1 MTSEQNKSFSN
12 SMASAYNPHEFEVKR
27 YEWWESKGYFK
38 PTKNTKD
45 DNPHFT
51 VIMPPPNVTGQLH
64 LGHALTATIEDT
76 LVRWHRMQGDATLWL
91 PGTDHAGIATQYIV
105 EQAIRAEGLD
115 RRTMGRDKFLERVWE
130 WVKQYGGEIQ
140 KQHRRLG
147 VSADWTREKFT
158 LDDGPSYAVKTTFH
172 NLFQKNL
179 IYRGERIINWCPQDL
194 TALSDLE
201 IEYEDIEGNLWH
213 IEYPTSDDSGSV
225 IVATTRPET
234 LLGDTAVAVNPKDP
248 RYSKFIG
255 KQVKLP
261 LTDRL
266 IPIIGDEYVDIEF
279 GTGAL
284 KITPAHDS
292 NDFDIGKRNNL
303 EMIDVMNPD
312 GTMNKESGEYA
323 GMDRFKA
330 REKIVSDLERIGLL
344 KQIEPYETRIG
355 HCYRC
360 KEIVEP
366 RSSLQWFVDIKPLAD
381 PAIKAVVDKEISI
394 IPQRFTQIYMNW
406 MENIRDWCISRQ
418 LWWGHR
424 IPVWYCADCD
434 GDKLSVIMND
444 PSSDSSGI
452 EFVEHNYRDLIQ
464 SGFSF
469 DQILKDSERIESAE
483 SSTPIV
489 SVENP
494 ETCPTCGSRYLIQD
508 PDVLDTWFSSGLWTH
523 STLGWPENTEDYSRF
538 YPTSV
543 METGYD
549 ILFFWVARMIMLG
562 IENTGLP
569 PFKNVYL
576 HGLVRDPHRQKM
588 SKTKGNVIDPLETI
602 EKYGT
607 DALRMA
613 LTIST
618 TPGNDLA
625 LPDSRLEAGRNFT
638 NKLWNGARFVINTIQ
653 NSNVQITNID
663 QKPAQLEDRWI
674 ISRLEKL
681 KNDVTKMLQDF
692 QIGQAEQLLRDFLWD
707 EFFDWYLEMAKI
719 RINGGDFTPA
729 HTLAEVLEQSCLL
742 LHPFMPFVTE
752 EIWQALVEIVPK
764 KSNQKESIMISSYP
778 ISNPSLIDEEA
789 EDHLKEIF
797 EVTRAIRNLRAEQKL
812 DPYVN
817 IEVLLSSEKYVDV
830 FERNREI
837 IEVLA
842 KASPLIISALGQDDS
857 SYKNTTSI
865 VLDYSTIIVPLDNL
879 VDIEEEKDRIEEE
892 IKDVES
898 RIKQLENRL
907 SNSDFT
913 SKAPA
918 PVVEKER
925 KRFEES
931 AEKLKNLTAQLQN
944 LK

>member
-1 MTSEQNKSFSN
+1 
-12 SMASAYNPHEFEVKR
+12 
-27 YEWWESKGYFK
+27 
-38 PTKNTKD
+38 
-45 DNPHFT
+45 
-51 VIMPPPNVTGQLH
+51 
-64 LGHALTATIEDT
+64 
-76 LVRWHRMQGDATLWL
+76 
-91 PGTDHAGIATQYIV
+91 
-105 EQAIRAEGLD
+105 
-115 RRTMGRDKFLERVWE
+115 
-130 WVKQYGGEIQ
+130 
-140 KQHRRLG
+140 
-147 VSADWTREKFT
+147 
-158 LDDGPSYAVKTTFH
+158 
-172 NLFQKNL
+172 
-179 IYRGERIINWCPQDL
+179 
-194 TALSDLE
+194 
-201 IEYEDIEGNLWH
+201 
-213 IEYPTSDDSGSV
+213 
-225 IVATTRPET
+225 
-234 LLGDTAVAVNPKDP
+234 
-248 RYSKFIG
+248 
-255 KQVKLP
+255 
-261 LTDRL
+261 
-266 IPIIGDEYVDIEF
+266 
-279 GTGAL
+279 
-284 KITPAHDS
+284 
-292 NDFDIGKRNNL
+292 
-303 EMIDVMNPD
+303 
-312 GTMNKESGEYA
+312 
-323 GMDRFKA
+323 
-330 REKIVSDLERIGLL
+330 
-344 KQIEPYETRIG
+344 
-355 HCYRC
+355 
-360 KEIVEP
+360 
-366 RSSLQWFVDIKPLAD
+366 
-381 PAIKAVVDKEISI
+381 
-394 IPQRFTQIYMNW
+394 
-406 MENIRDWCISRQ
+406 
-418 LWWGHR
+418 
-424 IPVWYCADCD
+424 
-434 GDKLSVIMND
+434 
-444 PSSDSSGI
+444 
-452 EFVEHNYRDLIQ
+452 
-464 SGFSF
+464 
-469 DQILKDSERIESAE
+469 
-483 SSTPIV
+483 
-489 SVENP
+489 
-494 ETCPTCGSRYLIQD
+494 
-508 PDVLDTWFSSGLWTH
+508 
-523 STLGWPENTEDYSRF
+523 
-538 YPTSV
+538 

-638 NKLWNGARFVINTIQ
+638 NKLWNGARFVITTIQ

-719 RINGGDFTPA
+719 RINGGDFTPV

-789 EDHLKEIF
+789 EDHLKEIS

-817 IEVLLSSEKYVDV
+817 IEVLLSSEKYLDV

-842 KASPLIISALGQDDS
+842 KASPLKISALGQDDS